1 MKPQAY
7 NRNLKDITGPMS
19 DSYTLYGAPMSM
31 YTGKTRA
38 YLRFK
43 QIPFNE
49 VFSSFRVYKKIIVP
63 KTGVQFIPVVET
75 PDGDFVQ
82 DTSVIMDV
90 LENKFAQ
97 RSVVPSSPQQT
108 LVSALF
114 EMWADEWLLLPA
126 MHYRWNHDN
135 FPFIYEEF
143 GKVVLPYMPAFIR
156 AIVGKKVGAKFK
168 GFVPMLGI
176 TPKTI
181 PALEACYEQQVLP
194 MLDAHFAKHD
204 YLLGSRPCIGD
215 FGLMGPL
222 YAHLYRDPAP
232 RKLMQKI
239 APNVVKWVKRMNQED
254 VELGQWCVKD
264 RIPETLIPLL
274 QQQFKT
280 FWPVLVDSVNI
291 TQTWIKENPN
301 TKKLPR
307 ALGEH
312 TFQIGD
318 ITEKRVVRSFSQ
330 WKLQRVLD
338 IYAAMSRDEKLSVEP
353 LLKEVGGYEFM
364 QTAVSTRVSRENN
377 ILVVS

>member
-1 MKPQAY
+1 
-7 NRNLKDITGPMS
+7 MS
-19 DSYTLYGAPMSM
+19 KSYTLYGAPLSL

-43 QIPFNE
+43 EIPFIE
-49 VFSSFRVYKKIIVP
+49 EFSSLRVYKKIIIP

-75 PDGDFVQ
+75 PDGEFIQ
-82 DTSVIMDV
+82 DTSVIMEV
-90 LENKFAQ
+90 LEAKFGQ
-97 RSVVPSSPQQT
+97 RSVVPSSPQQK
-108 LVSALF
+108 LVSALM
-114 EMWADEWLLLPA
+114 EIWADEWLLLPA

-143 GKVVLPYMPAFIR
+143 GKVVLPYMPAFMR
-156 AIVGKKVGAKFK
+156 AIVGKKIGAKFK

-176 TPKTI
+176 TPKSI
-181 PALEACYEQQVLP
+181 PAIERWYEQQVLP
-194 MLDAHFAKHD
+194 LLDAHFAKHD

-215 FGLMGPL
+215 FGLIGPL
-222 YAHLYRDPAP
+222 YGHLYRDPVP
-232 RKLMQKI
+232 GKI
-239 APNVVKWVKRMNQED
+239 MRNLAPNVAKWVERMNQED
-254 VELGQWCVKD
+254 AELGQWCVKD

-274 QQQFKT
+274 QDQFKT

-312 TFQIGD
+312 QFQIGD
-318 ITEKRVVRSFSQ
+318 VTEKRVVRSFSQ

-338 IYAAMSRDEKLSVEP
+338 VYQAMNDDEKLSVEP
-353 LLKEVGGYEFM
+353 LLKEVGGYDFM
-364 QTAVSTRVSRENN
+364 QTTINASVSRENN
-377 ILVVS
+377 ILVVASNTAK